1 MNRSNSATPNT
12 PTALEKARRLTTV
25 LLAATSSS
33 FEIISSATALEAAQK
48 LQKENHAQDEQL
60 ASLLWLFPIEQ
71 RHQLAPSYLLP
82 VIDMLPALWKDCL
95 LQLDRKPNEQTPAL
109 DLTRVPQLART
120 IVATYLCVLSKHGI
134 RQVYDTSA
142 GTNTAPSLKQFLSNF
157 HNLALAFT
165 QNCADMTAD
174 YLLSSVCAAIER
186 ADLSFDLLPES
197 TWVWEISEA
206 EHEPQEYPGDNL
218 AHLQTFLRKFW
229 LTTGS
234 YSEPHPLARQVFY
247 VRDEADH
254 SGMQGA
260 IDRLMA
266 SIAVR
271 FPSLFVIR
279 KERFTQKHRQAC
291 WSRCAILS
299 WHGGLAFDSR
309 HKCLL
314 ESQSADP
321 LTEFFR
327 FADIPS
333 LDDQRRQLT
342 QLTVRK
348 D

>member
-1 MNRSNSATPNT
+1 M
-12 PTALEKARRLTTV
+12 
-25 LLAATSSS
+25 
-33 FEIISSATALEAAQK
+33 
-48 LQKENHAQDEQL
+48 
-60 ASLLWLFPIEQ
+60 
-71 RHQLAPSYLLP
+71 
-82 VIDMLPALWKDCL
+82 
-95 LQLDRKPNEQTPAL
+95 
-109 DLTRVPQLART
+109 PQLART

-197 TWVWEISEA
+197 TWVWEISEE

>member
-1 MNRSNSATPNT
+1 MNRSNSATPDT
-12 PTALEKARRLTTV
+12 STALEQARRLTTV

-33 FEIISSATALEAAQK
+33 FETISSATALEAAQK

-60 ASLLWLFPIEQ
+60 ASLLWLFPLEQ
-71 RHQLAPSYLLP
+71 RHQLAPAYLLP
-82 VIDMLPALWKDCL
+82 VLDALPTLWKNCL
-95 LQLDRKPNEQTPAL
+95 LHLNRKPNEATPAL
-109 DLTRVPQLART
+109 DLPRVPQLART
-120 IVATYLCVLSKHGI
+120 IAATYLCILSKHGI
-134 RQVYDTSA
+134 RQVYDASD
-142 GTNTAPSLKQFLSNF
+142 GTHTALPLKLFLSNF
-157 HNLALAFT
+157 HSLALAFA

-174 YLLSSVCAAIER
+174 YLLSSVCAAIEQ
-186 ADLSFDLLPES
+186 ADLLFDLLPES

-206 EHEPQEYPGDNL
+206 EHGTQEHPGDNL
-218 AHLQTFLRKFW
+218 THLQTFLRKFW

-234 YSEPHPLARQVFY
+234 YSQPHPLARKVFY
-247 VRDEADH
+247 VRVEADR
-254 SGMQGA
+254 SGMEGA

-279 KERFTQKHRQAC
+279 KERFTQKHRQAS

-299 WHGGLAFDSR
+299 WHGGLAFDGR

-333 LDDQRRQLT
+333 LDDQCRQLT

>member
-1 MNRSNSATPNT
+1 MNRQNSTTLETA
-12 PTALEKARRLTTV
+12 TALEQARRLTTV

-33 FEIISSATALEAAQK
+33 FETISSATALEAAQK
-48 LQKENHAQDEQL
+48 LLKENHAQDEQL
-60 ASLLWLFPIEQ
+60 ASLLWLFPRKQ
-71 RHQLAPSYLLP
+71 RNQLAPAYLLP
-82 VIDMLPALWKDCL
+82 VIDALPALWRDCL
-95 LQLDRKPNEQTPAL
+95 SQLNRKPNEEMPAL

-120 IVATYLCVLSKHGI
+120 IAATYLCVLSKHGI

-142 GTNTAPSLKQFLSNF
+142 GANTSVSLKQFLSNF
-157 HNLALAFT
+157 YSLAQAFT

-174 YLLSSVCAAIER
+174 YLLDSVCAAIER
-186 ADLSFDLLPES
+186 ADLLFELLPES

-206 EHEPQEYPGDNL
+206 EHGTQEHPGDNL
-218 AHLQTFLRKFW
+218 AHLQSFLRKFW

-234 YSEPHPLARQVFY
+234 YSQPHPLARKVFY
-247 VRDEADH
+247 VRVESDR

-279 KERFTQKHRQAC
+279 KERFTQKHRQAS

-299 WHGGLAFDSR
+299 WHGGLAFDGR
-309 HKCLL
+309 HKYLL
-314 ESQSADP
+314 RSKSADP
-321 LTEFFR
+321 LTAFFR
-327 FADIPS
+327 FTNIPS
-333 LDDQRRQLT
+333 LDDQCRQLT
-342 QLTVRK
+342 RLTVRQ